1 MKKLRFLIFA
11 LLFICLIGILVACNV
26 ETEIRTNAVYDINL
40 SYDGNLTVEGV
51 QNVCYTNNLAQ
62 PLDSLKIMLYANAYK
77 QNAFTITDAGE
88 AYYDGISYGNIEI
101 DEFTVNGN
109 ETEFS
114 LSDNEQVLS
123 VDIPST
129 ASGEKVD
136 FSIKYTVTLP
146 KCNGRLGVT
155 QKTVNL
161 CSLYPVVCPIVN
173 GKFVETEYTPYG
185 DPYVAD
191 VQDFFVT
198 LTAPDGYVLA
208 CSGKITDETQTDGT
222 KTFEITAK
230 NTRDFAMVLSQSFA
244 LLAKTAD
251 GVEIKYLYYD
261 DSQPAETLGIAQNAL
276 KIFSDAFGKYPYDT
290 YTVVQAPFVAMGMEY
305 SSLSIIADNLP
316 QDYLETTVVH
326 ETAHQWWYETVGT
339 LQTSEAF
346 VDEGLAEFST
356 AYYFKANGDKE
367 KYADLYGSHKLS
379 YAVYK
384 AYAKANGITFDETMA
399 KPLSDFNSSNE
410 YVVIAYDKGALMFG
424 WVFDILGE
432 KKFKKAMR
440 NFYEK
445 YKFKIAVFSDLTEC
459 FKKYNKG
466 LNLNPWLNGKTVI

>member
-173 GKFVETEYTPYG
+173 GKFVETEYSPYG

-208 CSGKITDETQTDGT
+208 CSGKITDETQTDGK

-261 DSQPAETLGIAQNAL
+261 DSQPAETLGIAQNAF
-276 KIFSDAFGKYPYDT
+276 KIFSNAFGKYPYDT

-424 WVFDILGE
+424 WVFDVLGE